1 MENKTAPFFSVIIPV
16 YNVESYIEQCID
28 SILRQSFKNFE
39 LILIND
45 GSTDG
50 SPDICKKLSEE
61 DIRIKYISKQNE
73 GVSKTR
79 NLGIN
84 VATGKYICF
93 IDSDDYLE
101 EDFLINLYNHAQDDS
116 DMIVSNWKILN
127 NGKLANSHLNF
138 PENLNQTHT
147 IHKEHFRIINQIV
160 YIWSSTYKNDIIKS
174 YKLKFDEKMDY
185 CEDVLFFISYFDKCH
200 TISFS
205 NNHSYIHR
213 ISNSGLSCKSYQ
225 FEKELYAF
233 NRLVP
238 FRLYLGRKFSVK
250 SSEGIDV
257 SSYQSIL
264 RVTNSLY
271 KGNNYSFNYRI
282 DKLKF
287 LQKNYPD
294 AYKRLWKMV
303 KPGLNNLFIETL
315 LLHYKAIYIYDIYK
329 RIKQ

>member
-16 YNVESYIEQCID
+16 YNVEPYLEQCID
-28 SILRQSFKNFE
+28 SILRQRFKDFE

-50 SPDICKKLSEE
+50 SPDICKKLAKE
-61 DIRIKYISKQNE
+61 DIRIKYLSKQNE

-84 VATGKYICF
+84 IATGKYLCF
-93 IDSDDYLE
+93 IDSDDFLE
-101 EDFLINLYNHAQDDS
+101 EDFLINLYNHAQDNS

-127 NGKLANSHLNF
+127 DGNLADSHLNF
-138 PENLNQTHT
+138 PEDFNQTQA
-147 IHKEHFRIINQIV
+147 IHKKHFKIINRIV
-160 YIWSSTYKNDIIKS
+160 YIWSSAYKNAIIKS
-174 YKLKFDEKMDY
+174 HELKFDEKMDY

-200 TISFS
+200 TISFA

-213 ISNSGLSCKSYQ
+213 ISNSGLSSKSYQ

-233 NRLVP
+233 NQLVP
-238 FRLYLGRKFSVK
+238 FRLYLGEKFSVEN
-250 SSEGIDV
+250 SDGIDV

-271 KGNNYSFNYRI
+271 KGNKYPFNYRI
-282 DKLKF
+282 DKLNF
-287 LQKNYPD
+287 LLKKYPD
-294 AYKRLWKMV
+294 AFKRLWKMV
-303 KPGLNNLFIETL
+303 KPGLSNLFIETL
-315 LLHYKAIYIYDIYK
+315 LLHYKAVYIYDIYK
-329 RIKQ
+329 RIK

>member
-16 YNVESYIEQCID
+16 YNVEPYLEQYID
-28 SILRQSFKNFE
+28 SILRQRFKNFE

-50 SPDICKKLSEE
+50 SPDICKKLAKQ

-84 VATGKYICF
+84 IATGKYLCF
-93 IDSDDYLE
+93 IDSDDFLE

-127 NGKLANSHLNF
+127 DGNLADSHLNF
-138 PENLNQTHT
+138 PEDFNQTQI
-147 IHKEHFRIINQIV
+147 IHKEHFRIINRIV
-160 YIWSSTYKNDIIKS
+160 YIWSSAYKNTIIKS
-174 YKLKFDEKMDY
+174 HGLKFDEKMDY

-213 ISNSGLSCKSYQ
+213 SSNNGLSCRSYQ

-233 NRLVP
+233 NQLVP
-238 FRLYLGRKFSVK
+238 FRLYLGEKFSVK
-250 SSEGIDV
+250 NSDGIDV

-271 KGNNYSFNYRI
+271 KGNKCSFNYRI

-303 KPGLNNLFIETL
+303 KPGLNNLFIETF
-315 LLHYKAIYIYDIYK
+315 LLHYKAYYIYDIYK

>member
-16 YNVESYIEQCID
+16 YNVEPYLEQCID
-28 SILRQSFKNFE
+28 SILRQRFKDFE

-50 SPDICKKLSEE
+50 SPDICKKLAKE
-61 DIRIKYISKQNE
+61 DIRIKYFSKENE

-84 VATGKYICF
+84 IATGKYLCF
-93 IDSDDYLE
+93 IDSDDFLE
-101 EDFLINLYNHAQDDS
+101 EDFLINLYNHAQDNS

-127 NGKLANSHLNF
+127 DGNLVDSHLNF
-138 PENLNQTHT
+138 PEDFNQTHT
-147 IHKEHFRIINQIV
+147 IHKEHFRIINRIV
-160 YIWSSTYKNDIIKS
+160 YIWSSAYKNAIIKS
-174 YKLKFDEKMDY
+174 HELKFDEKMDY

-213 ISNSGLSCKSYQ
+213 SSNNGLSCKSYQ

-233 NRLVP
+233 NQLVP
-238 FRLYLGRKFSVK
+238 FRLYLGEKFSVK
-250 SSEGIDV
+250 NSDGIDV

-271 KGNNYSFNYRI
+271 KGNKCSFNYRI

-303 KPGLNNLFIETL
+303 KPGLNNLFIETF
-315 LLHYKAIYIYDIYK
+315 LLHYKAYYIVSI
-329 RIKQ
+329 R